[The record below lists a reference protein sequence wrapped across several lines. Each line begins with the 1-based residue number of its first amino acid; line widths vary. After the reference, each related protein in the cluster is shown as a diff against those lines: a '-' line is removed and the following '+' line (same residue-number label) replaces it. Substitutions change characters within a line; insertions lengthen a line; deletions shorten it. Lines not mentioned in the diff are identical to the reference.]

1 MIYQNETWAD
11 LAVTSTIDADIE
23 PALSA
28 WESGRSGPMTALT
41 WGFDAPLVTVIIPA
55 IPGLIAPPIA
65 RGPMALAAAGL
76 ATSGRAT

>member
-23 PALSA
+23 PHTISL
-28 WESGRSGPMTALT
+28 GIRPIGPMTALT
-41 WGFDAPLVTVIIPA
+41 WGSDAPLVTVIIPA

-76 ATSGRAT
+76 ATPGRAT